1 MFDKFSNT
9 LKRGLLLVVIG
20 LLNACATNVT
30 VTGKIPAPLVSQ
42 LPYNAKLIYTED
54 FLRYNYE
61 EEEKGRGLRSIAFGE
76 AQVTLF
82 DGIFTN
88 LLNIVDSESLD
99 QNIDMVI
106 TPSLLDFQYTAPR
119 ETRQNIYEV
128 WLKYRV
134 QVSDQ
139 NDQEIADYVIKGY
152 GKTPTALLK
161 SANAAF
167 DSATN
172 IALRDVGAQLAI
184 GFAAQPEIEDYINTR
199 IGGNNNQNITI
210 TDAEGIQSLNSDNLE
225 IEVNDLDSGVKDLD
239 SGVKD
244 LDSEVKDLE
253 SAAESLET
261 GDSSSE

>member
-9 LKRGLLLVVIG
+9 LKRGLLLAVIG

-61 EEEKGRGLRSIAFGE
+61 EEEKGRGLKSIAFGE

-106 TPSLLDFQYTAPR
+106 TPALLDFQYTAPR

-184 GFAAQPEIEDYINTR
+184 GFATQPEIEDYINNR
-199 IGGNNNQNITI
+199 IGRNNNQNKII
-210 TDAEGIQSLNSDNLE
+210 NNAEGIQSLNSDNLE
-225 IEVNDLDSGVKDLD
+225 DEVSDLGSGVTDLEPEVKDLQ
-239 SGVKD
+239 
-244 LDSEVKDLE
+244 SEVKDLE
-253 SAAESLET
+253 SVADSIET